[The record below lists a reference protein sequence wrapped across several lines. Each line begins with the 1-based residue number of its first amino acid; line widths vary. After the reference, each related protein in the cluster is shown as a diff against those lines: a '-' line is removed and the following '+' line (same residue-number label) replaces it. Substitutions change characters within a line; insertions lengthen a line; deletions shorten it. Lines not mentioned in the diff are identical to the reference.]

1 MRQTWLNPNIT
12 DNEILPENT
21 GYNIFHKDRKH
32 GYGGVM
38 LAIKA
43 EIVSEPVD
51 SDTPCDCLLYLDLAR
66 FRNQIECLGCSNQ
79 GGSIGFLVYF

>member
-1 MRQTWLNPNIT
+1 MLL
-12 DNEILPENT
+12 E
-21 GYNIFHKDRKH
+21 NIFHKDRKH

-51 SDTPCDCLLYLDLAR
+51 SDTPCEFIARKINRNTHDSLIVATIYRPTNNDVDYAKALYSTIKSL
-66 FRNQIECLGCSNQ
+66 C
-79 GGSIGFLVYF
+79 